1 VGIVWDTSSSGGQY
15 WPTYHSIVRQV
26 CSTLA
31 SGDRVEIISAHAG
44 TPKLRVSHC
53 IRTGDSQELAGI
65 YLLLENI
72 TCPLLADARLEKA
85 VEMACKRISDPSAAG
100 KDGPAMLIILTN
112 GNLSSQEVKAIRQVA
127 EQFSKPGRRL
137 YVTGTRSTDRDLL
150 ISASQNILEWSLLD
164 QVNAANWVRKL
175 REAVAATETKGASST
190 HVIDASPV
198 KDIRSATSSNTTIR
212 SVPEPTDIR
221 TGTPERPI
229 STKVLVEVSSGESR
243 RSPTDF
249 TPVPPEREQPIAS
262 PATQSATQHPAPV
275 TKPTEEGKPLQKNQP
290 SPTPPS
296 LWARSMRLLARYWLW
311 PVLGGTLFLIV
322 LGCILVQ
329 GNQRARQW
337 TTKAKAGLKDNRVPT
352 DPLVARLNGQIH
364 HLGRIDHLPVIHVGS
379 GPKNT
384 IRIIDKGISARQLK
398 LYRRGRDLMVQ
409 NIGTQAVTVN
419 SLALKPRAKQHLVLP
434 AVIQLTESMKMSL
447 SLLRPKETTPTEG
460 SQDHGQDKPQ

>member
-1 VGIVWDTSSSGGQY
+1 
-15 WPTYHSIVRQV
+15 
-26 CSTLA
+26 
-31 SGDRVEIISAHAG
+31 
-44 TPKLRVSHC
+44 
-53 IRTGDSQELAGI
+53 
-65 YLLLENI
+65 
-72 TCPLLADARLEKA
+72 
-85 VEMACKRISDPSAAG
+85 
-100 KDGPAMLIILTN
+100 
-112 GNLSSQEVKAIRQVA
+112 
-127 EQFSKPGRRL
+127 
-137 YVTGTRSTDRDLL
+137 
-150 ISASQNILEWSLLD
+150 
-164 QVNAANWVRKL
+164 
-175 REAVAATETKGASST
+175 
-190 HVIDASPV
+190 
-198 KDIRSATSSNTTIR
+198 
-212 SVPEPTDIR
+212 
-221 TGTPERPI
+221 
-229 STKVLVEVSSGESR
+229 
-243 RSPTDF
+243 
-249 TPVPPEREQPIAS
+249 
-262 PATQSATQHPAPV
+262 
-275 TKPTEEGKPLQKNQP
+275 
-290 SPTPPS
+290 
-296 LWARSMRLLARYWLW
+296 MRLLARYWLW